1 MFRIINNDL
10 KHLNKSNLL
19 AKISLLDFLLERLF
33 IKKYISEKVLYKLTS
48 ELVEINKMV
57 NGWLNN
63 YECKN
68 TWFNLYIWKWY

>member
-68 TWFNLYIWKWY
+68 T